1 MKRSGMDKKKEAS
14 ASNKRMPLSERIQ
27 QDDVILAVRP
37 EDAESTADICERTG
51 WGESRVRRALK
62 QYQKQGKLR
71 STQTLILDLRGQ
83 RNHTTLYWIE
93 E

>member
-1 MKRSGMDKKKEAS
+1 MTGKKKNAP
-14 ASNKRMPLSERIQ
+14 AAKKIPLSERIQ
-27 QDDVILAVRP
+27 QDNVVLADKP
-37 EDAESTADICERTG
+37 EDAESTADLCERTG
-51 WGESRVRRALK
+51 WGEGRVRRALK

>member
-1 MKRSGMDKKKEAS
+1 MKQSGMGKKKDAQTT
-14 ASNKRMPLSERIQ
+14 KKMTLSERIQ
-27 QDDVILAVRP
+27 QDDVVLAGRP

-83 RNHTTLYWIE
+83 RNHTTLYWIDE
-93 E
+93 